1 MVQMRK
7 VKKEGNRKSGEEE
20 GRDKRRI
27 GKRTYREK
35 KREQLKYRCNE
46 KEKVN

>member
-1 MVQMRK
+1 MRK

-35 KREQLKYRCNE
+35 KKRATEIQM
-46 KEKVN
+46 